1 MSRDLLPPFFHD
13 SHPSGSPNYFAHVL
27 KFAEMCKKLRDVVST
42 MLYLNLKKAFFSTLK
57 RQFHEIVDTVFYAS
71 NSTGI
76 KIDGLKHFCD
86 EVQGFQDISQRF
98 LTPEHCLCP
107 RV

>member
-1 MSRDLLPPFFHD
+1 MKLL
-13 SHPSGSPNYFAHVL
+13 
-27 KFAEMCKKLRDVVST
+27 
-42 MLYLNLKKAFFSTLK
+42 TL
-57 RQFHEIVDTVFYAS
+57 FFYAS